1 MQEPR
6 PKNYSAET
14 GYVYRYWLEFK
25 RTDLEYT
32 FRVAG
37 RGFERD
43 VSVTLVSAQ
52 WEGRTLTVPELQAVA
67 NMALR
72 LALDAAPT
80 PAAVPPAFTPDAAQL
95 SEIGIALDL

>member
-14 GYVYRYWLEFK
+14 GYVYRYWLESK

-37 RGFERD
+37 RGFERE
-43 VSVTLVSAQ
+43 VGVTLLSAE
-52 WEGRTLTVPELQAVA
+52 WEGRTLTVPELHAIA

-72 LALDAAPT
+72 LALDTAPT
-80 PAAVPPAFTPDAAQL
+80 PGDVPPAITPDAAQL
-95 SEIGIALDL
+95 SEIHVALDL